1 MIARLS
7 QKAKSIL
14 KIHPRICQWRSR
26 IVRHPVCHRESAHRY
41 FHRPFRERN
50 RKDEEE
56 EVKGSRDATSRSR
69 DVYITSPYTHAAAHE
84 RGKRGRKR
92 RGTKTFPPFSRK
104 WSLSPRALWGFCRRL
119 GSIYI
124 LQARGAE
131 TTVVDIRS
139 CYAVCYLSTQLVSR
153 HKKH

>member
-1 MIARLS
+1 MKVAR
-7 QKAKSIL
+7 
-14 KIHPRICQWRSR
+14 CM
-26 IVRHPVCHRESAHRY
+26 RHPVYYRESVHRY

-50 RKDEEE
+50 RKDEEEE

-69 DVYITSPYTHAAAHE
+69 DVYITSTYTHKHIHTRQHTREGNEEGE
-84 RGKRGRKR
+84 RGGQR
-92 RGTKTFPPFSRK
+92 RFPSFSRK

-119 GSIYI
+119 SSIYI

-139 CYAVCYLSTQLVSR
+139 CYAVCYLSAQLVSR

>member
-1 MIARLS
+1 M
-7 QKAKSIL
+7 
-14 KIHPRICQWRSR
+14 
-26 IVRHPVCHRESAHRY
+26 RHPVYYRESVHRY

-50 RKDEEE
+50 RKDEEEE

-69 DVYITSPYTHAAAHE
+69 DVYITSTYTRTHAHAAAHE
-84 RGKRGRKR
+84 RGKRGRRKK
-92 RGTKTFPPFSRK
+92 GTKTVPPFSRK
-104 WSLSPRALWGFCRRL
+104 WSLAPRALWGFCRRL

-139 CYAVCYLSTQLVSR
+139 CYAVCYLSAQLVSR